1 MQWGVSMQRPRMVES
16 KDLLDWEAEGLT
28 TAEMQTRLADE
39 GKTVSIELVR
49 LRLREARQE
58 AEGEPPTPPKA
69 RKDSATAQREPLLAE
84 AVERLE
90 LLRDGL
96 DAAVEGWGANFSQT
110 ARYETY
116 MEASENLEMALDY
129 LACIVFRDTLN
140 KPA

>member
-58 AEGEPPTPPKA
+58 APGRTAHTAEGEEGQCDGPAGTLAGGGGGAAGTPTGRA
-69 RKDSATAQREPLLAE
+69 GRSD
-84 AVERLE
+84 
-90 LLRDGL
+90 
-96 DAAVEGWGANFSQT
+96 
-110 ARYETY
+110 
-116 MEASENLEMALDY
+116 
-129 LACIVFRDTLN
+129 
-140 KPA
+140 